1 MAVRTRSR
9 SSRILAWLGGALTAA
24 AVLALV
30 YELTAALQAGEWRIV
45 PAGEIWF
52 TLHTASLNLV
62 QAIVQRYLHPFL
74 WDPVISGFLQWPLWA
89 SFGGPGIALL
99 TIFGSRR
106 AR

>member
-1 MAVRTRSR
+1 MAARSKSP
-9 SSRILAWLGGALTAA
+9 SSRCLTWLGAALTAA
-24 AVLALV
+24 ALLALL
-30 YELTAALQAGEWRIV
+30 YELSAALQAGEWRIV

-74 WDPVISGFLQWPLWA
+74 WDPVIAGFLQWPLWA

>member
-1 MAVRTRSR
+1 MAMRTRSR
-9 SSRILAWLGGALTAA
+9 SSRILAWLGAALAA
-24 AVLALV
+24 GAVLALV
-30 YELTAALQAGEWRIV
+30 YELSVALQAGEWRIV

-74 WDPVISGFLQWPLWA
+74 WDPVIAGFLQWPLWA

>member
-1 MAVRTRSR
+1 MAARTRSP
-9 SSRILAWLGGALTAA
+9 SSRCLTWLGAALTAA
-24 AVLALV
+24 AALALL
-30 YELTAALQAGEWRIV
+30 YELSAALQAGEWRIV

-74 WDPVISGFLQWPLWA
+74 WDPVIAGFLQWPLWA

>member
-1 MAVRTRSR
+1 MAARTRSR
-9 SSRILAWLGGALTAA
+9 STRFLTWLGAALTAA
-24 AVLALV
+24 AVLALL
-30 YELTAALQAGEWRIV
+30 YELSAALQAGEWRIV

-74 WDPVISGFLQWPLWA
+74 WDPVIAGFLQWPLWA

>member
-1 MAVRTRSR
+1 MAARTRSP
-9 SSRILAWLGGALTAA
+9 SSRCLTWLGAALTAVA
-24 AVLALV
+24 LLALL
-30 YELTAALQAGEWRIV
+30 YELSAALQAGEWRIV

-74 WDPVISGFLQWPLWA
+74 WDPVIAGFLQWPLWA

>member
-1 MAVRTRSR
+1 MAARTRSP
-9 SSRILAWLGGALTAA
+9 SSRCLTWLGAALTAA
-24 AVLALV
+24 AVLALL
-30 YELTAALQAGEWRIV
+30 YELSAALQAGEWRIV

-74 WDPVISGFLQWPLWA
+74 WDPVIAGFLQWPLWA

>member
-1 MAVRTRSR
+1 MAVRTKSLSFRC
-9 SSRILAWLGGALTAA
+9 LTWLGAALTAA
-24 AVLALV
+24 AVLALL
-30 YELTAALQAGEWRIV
+30 YELSAALQAGEWRIV

-74 WDPVISGFLQWPLWA
+74 WDPVIAGFLQWPLWA

>member
-1 MAVRTRSR
+1 MAVRTRNR
-9 SSRILAWLGGALTAA
+9 SFRILAWLGAALTVV
-24 AVLALV
+24 AVLALL
-30 YELTAALQAGEWRIV
+30 YELTVALQAGAWRIV

-74 WDPVISGFLQWPLWA
+74 WDPVIAGFLQWPLWA
-89 SFGGPGIALL
+89 SFGGPGIALM

>member
-1 MAVRTRSR
+1 MAARTRRR
-9 SSRILAWLGGALTAA
+9 SFRILTWLGVVLTALA
-24 AVLALV
+24 ALALL
-30 YELTAALQAGEWRIV
+30 YEAIVAAQAGQWRLV

-74 WDPVISGFLQWPLWA
+74 WDPVIAGFLQWPLWA

>member
-1 MAVRTRSR
+1 MAMRTRSR
-9 SSRILAWLGGALTAA
+9 SSRILAWLGAALAAA

-30 YELTAALQAGEWRIV
+30 YELSVALQAGEWRIV

-74 WDPVISGFLQWPLWA
+74 WDPVIAGFLQWPLWA

>member
-1 MAVRTRSR
+1 MAARTKSP
-9 SSRILAWLGGALTAA
+9 SSRCLTWLGAALTAA
-24 AVLALV
+24 ALLALL
-30 YELTAALQAGEWRIV
+30 YELSAALQAGEWRIV

-74 WDPVISGFLQWPLWA
+74 WDPVIAGFLQWPLWA